1 MGRYMD
7 ENLKGDNLYNQDY
20 RLSTDEG
27 GETKGNRRLSKLS
40 KGKTIYPRWN
50 NLTKKKQM
58 KYALV
63 KIIVQTTTLLILNSI
78 FLTPSTL
85 ERPTI
90 FLMLIYSS
98 DHNFIRN
105 GQICTLKHQSI
116 FYIFNI
122 PIFSSQFSKTQNHR
136 KWLKILGINSQLPI
150 PL

>member
-1 MGRYMD
+1 
-7 ENLKGDNLYNQDY
+7 
-20 RLSTDEG
+20 
-27 GETKGNRRLSKLS
+27 
-40 KGKTIYPRWN
+40 
-50 NLTKKKQM
+50 M

-105 GQICTLKHQSI
+105 VQICTLEHQSI
-116 FYIFNI
+116 FLIF
-122 PIFSSQFSKTQNHR
+122 QFSLHNFQKHKTTEND
-136 KWLKILGINSQLPI
+136 
-150 PL
+150 